1 MVVQATFEKFIQVYA
16 RDEVVFRENS
26 PGKEMFIVYTG
37 KINLYKER
45 QDKMV
50 LLATVE
56 QGDFFGE
63 MALIDGSPR
72 SASAI
77 AAEDAQLVVLD
88 ESKFLYLLRHQPEF
102 ALVVMQKLCEGLRR
116 TTDGWADERRK

>member
-1 MVVQATFEKFIQVYA
+1 MVAEATFEKFIQVYT

-26 PGKEMFIVYTG
+26 LGKEMFIVYSG

-72 SASAI
+72 SAAAI
-77 AAEDAQLVVLD
+77 AAEDTQLIVLD

-102 ALVVMQKLCEGLRR
+102 ALVVMQKLCDGLRR
-116 TTDGWADERRK
+116 TTDGWADEKRK

>member
-1 MVVQATFEKFIQVYA
+1 MVAEATFEKFIQVYS
-16 RDEVVFRENS
+16 RGEVVFRENS
-26 PGKEMFIVYTG
+26 LGREMFIVYSG

-45 QDKMV
+45 QDNMV

-72 SASAI
+72 SAAAI
-77 AAEDAQLVVLD
+77 AAEDTQLIVLD